1 MSKDFMQLDLGQ
13 LQVRNEFSWH
23 GCPEKDPSAV
33 HLDVL
38 DAEILGIN
46 MAVGINGCIGKPMI
60 RDGQGINVY
69 VWRSLRDVFQ
79 KVPTFSLGVKVF
91 SVMGD
96 LRPYFRCII
105 REGTGKEVTPIAAV
119 SNYPKGGTKKRER
132 MIFYYNFAALNNPLV
147 VGLLHAVMSDKEYNV
162 ILDCFYM
169 NLSEQPKLPPSF
181 RGSKSGSKETMRLLA
196 DKVNINS
203 QILLSHTV
211 TIIAVEVDH
220 ALLELCSGVHEDS
233 PLAHVALEGLW
244 VSYQMTSLSG
254 ADLYVTI
261 PRFYV
266 LDIRPDTKP
275 EMWLMLGSCT
285 DVPKQASTGKFPFSL
300 NKGGFMRMDSQA
312 APCIDVLT
320 STMFLMDYRWR
331 LSSQSFVVQIQQPR
345 VLVVP
350 DFLLAVGEY
359 FVPSLGAITG
369 REELMDPKNDPT
381 RRNNSILWD
390 ARRDSIV
397 QADWSDEVLS
407 FSDPYMLWYRR
418 HTRLLVGNPSH
429 LSESGY
435 QGVGPSLEALAVA
448 EIRDLLYEAIQH
460 AHRGD
465 RLHFGY
471 YGVHSAAAAPDTSVS
486 STSAPTT
493 SGPWTLVTPPHT
505 TPYIS
510 PDSLHVHPIQHTDI
524 PDVADPDWT
533 PP

>member
-1 MSKDFMQLDLGQ
+1 
-13 LQVRNEFSWH
+13 
-23 GCPEKDPSAV
+23 
-33 HLDVL
+33 
-38 DAEILGIN
+38 
-46 MAVGINGCIGKPMI
+46 
-60 RDGQGINVY
+60 
-69 VWRSLRDVFQ
+69 
-79 KVPTFSLGVKVF
+79 
-91 SVMGD
+91 
-96 LRPYFRCII
+96 
-105 REGTGKEVTPIAAV
+105 
-119 SNYPKGGTKKRER
+119 
-132 MIFYYNFAALNNPLV
+132 
-147 VGLLHAVMSDKEYNV
+147 MSDKEYNV

-244 VSYQMTSLSG
+244 VSYQMTSSSG

-275 EMWLMLGSCT
+275 EMWLMLGSYT

-381 RRNNSILWD
+381 RRNNSI
-390 ARRDSIV
+390 
-397 QADWSDEVLS
+397 VLS
-407 FSDPYMLWYRR
+407 AP
-418 HTRLLVGNPSH
+418 V
-429 LSESGY
+429 
-435 QGVGPSLEALAVA
+435 
-448 EIRDLLYEAIQH
+448 YEQIEDIMQC
-460 AHRGD
+460 
-465 RLHFGY
+465 
-471 YGVHSAAAAPDTSVS
+471 
-486 STSAPTT
+486 APTKFT
-493 SGPWTLVTPPHT
+493 YTNLCLTKC
-505 TPYIS
+505 
-510 PDSLHVHPIQHTDI
+510 LHANIL
-524 PDVADPDWT
+524 
-533 PP
+533 